1 MQVIFKIVIYLEKS
15 RLLVEGTLVA
25 SLFKNMQAGKD
36 EIPEEE
42 YKEQVKEQLET
53 VRIFNTT
60 STFSKFWYTK
70 ILSEWT

>member
-15 RLLVEGTLVA
+15 SLLVEGTLVA

-36 EIPEEE
+36 EITEEE